1 VVKVPAVR
9 LKLLFFSSLFLLALC
24 RSAYGA
30 DASFPGL
37 RISLTGGKSPGDLAV
52 SLQILLALTVLSLAP
67 AIFMVLTSFTRIII
81 VLGFVRQALG
91 TQQIPPTQVLISFGI
106 FLTFATMYPVISR
119 INDVACRP
127 YLQKK
132 LSRTQALGRAQGPI
146 REFMFRQTRTR
157 DINLFMRAAK
167 LKSPRSKDEVP
178 TSLLIPAFV
187 MSEMKTGFEMGFALF
202 ISFLIVDMAVA
213 SILMSLGMMMIPPM
227 SVSLPL
233 KILLFVLAD
242 GWFLVAKSLIESVR

>member
-1 VVKVPAVR
+1 
-9 LKLLFFSSLFLLALC
+9 
-24 RSAYGA
+24 
-30 DASFPGL
+30 
-37 RISLTGGKSPGDLAV
+37 
-52 SLQILLALTVLSLAP
+52 
-67 AIFMVLTSFTRIII
+67 
-81 VLGFVRQALG
+81 
-91 TQQIPPTQVLISFGI
+91 
-106 FLTFATMYPVISR
+106 
-119 INDVACRP
+119 
-127 YLQKK
+127 
-132 LSRTQALGRAQGPI
+132 
-146 REFMFRQTRTR
+146 MFRQTRTR